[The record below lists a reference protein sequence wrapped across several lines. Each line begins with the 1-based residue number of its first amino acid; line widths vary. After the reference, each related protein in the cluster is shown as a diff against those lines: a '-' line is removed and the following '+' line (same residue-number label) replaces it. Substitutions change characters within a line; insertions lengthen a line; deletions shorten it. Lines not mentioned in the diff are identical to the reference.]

1 RDRFERFRQRCLHA
15 RRRHGCPDSE
25 CSGDGFAP
33 VARHAA
39 RSHRMSERIRVL
51 VVDDSALMRKLIP
64 AILER
69 DSSIE
74 VVGTAM
80 DGAFALRKIEEL
92 EPDVVTLDL
101 EMPRMDGLEMLRL
114 IMRSAPLPVILF
126 STHSKEG
133 GYATLKALALGAVD
147 FLAKPKDAAAGHLE
161 EIADRLI
168 AKIKVA
174 KHAAKRKLPPVTVKE
189 ELPKLAKASHPAL
202 APRRVIAIGISTGGP
217 NALQFMLSQIPSD
230 FLSTILVV
238 QHMPEGF
245 TEMFAKRLDECCPLE
260 VHEARSGD
268 LLLAGRVLICPGN
281 RHIMVRRMP
290 RGDMAVLS
298 DGPPVNGHRPS
309 ADVLFHS
316 VSQEFGLTA
325 VGVLMTGMGD
335 DGAEGLGAIKAAG
348 GMTIAQS
355 EDTCVVS
362 GMPHAAIIKGY
373 ANKIIP
379 LEGVAAFLMSNYGA
393 ERNPADKLE
402 KNDKYDKNEKVEG
415 TPVSSQRS

>member
-1 RDRFERFRQRCLHA
+1 MND
-15 RRRHGCPDSE
+15 
-25 CSGDGFAP
+25 
-33 VARHAA
+33 
-39 RSHRMSERIRVL
+39 RIRVL

-64 AILER
+64 AILARE
-69 DSSIE
+69 SSIE

-80 DGAFALRKIEEL
+80 DGAFALKKIEEL
-92 EPDVVTLDL
+92 QPDVVTLDL
-101 EMPRMDGLEMLRL
+101 EMPRMDGMETLRS
-114 IMRSAPLPVILF
+114 IMKRAPLPVILF

-133 GYATLKALALGAVD
+133 GYATFKALALGAVD
-147 FLAKPKDAAAGHLE
+147 FLAKPKDAAIGHLE
-161 EIADRLI
+161 EIADQLI

-174 KHAAKRKLPPVTVKE
+174 KRAAGRKLPPAIVGE
-189 ELPKLAKASHPAL
+189 EPAAPKKGVRTALP
-202 APRRVIAIGISTGGP
+202 PRRIIVIGISTGGP
-217 NALQFMLSQIPSD
+217 NALQFVLSQIPAD
-230 FLSTILVV
+230 FQSSIVVV

-245 TEMFAKRLDECCPLE
+245 TEMFAKRLDECCALE
-260 VHEARSGD
+260 VQEARSGD

-290 RGDMAVLS
+290 RGSMVILS

-316 VSQEFGLTA
+316 VAQEFGLTV

-362 GMPHAAIIKGY
+362 GMPRAAILKGY

-379 LEGVAAFLMSNYGA
+379 LDGVAAYLVSNYGA
-393 ERNPADKLE
+393 ERSPSDKLE
-402 KNDKYDKNEKVEG
+402 KNDKNER
-415 TPVSSQRS
+415 TPVSSHRS

>member
-1 RDRFERFRQRCLHA
+1 
-15 RRRHGCPDSE
+15 
-25 CSGDGFAP
+25 
-33 VARHAA
+33 
-39 RSHRMSERIRVL
+39 MTERIRVL

-64 AILER
+64 AILAR
-69 DSSIE
+69 DSAIE

-80 DGAFALRKIEEL
+80 DGAFALKKIEEL
-92 EPDVVTLDL
+92 QPDVVTLDL
-101 EMPRMDGLEMLRL
+101 EMPRMDGMETLRL
-114 IMRSAPLPVILF
+114 IMGRAPLPVILF

-147 FLAKPKDAAAGHLE
+147 FVEKPKNAPAGRLE
-161 EIADRLI
+161 EIADQLI

-174 KHAAKRKLPPVTVKE
+174 KRAAGRRLPPAIVDDLPVKKKGTRAP
-189 ELPKLAKASHPAL
+189 LP
-202 APRRVIAIGISTGGP
+202 PRRVIAIGISTGGP
-217 NALQFMLSQIPSD
+217 NALQFVLSQIPAD
-230 FLSTILVV
+230 FQSTIVIV

-245 TEMFAKRLDECCPLE
+245 TEMFAKRLDECCALE
-260 VHEARSGD
+260 VQEARSGD

-281 RHIMVRRMP
+281 RHMMVRRMP
-290 RGDMAVLS
+290 RGEMAVLS

-316 VSQEFGLTA
+316 VAQEFGLTA

-362 GMPHAAIIKGY
+362 GMPRAAILKGY

-379 LEGVAAFLMSNYGA
+379 LDGLATFLVSQYSA
-393 ERNPADKLE
+393 ERHAAIQSTAEKIE
-402 KNDKYDKNEKVEG
+402 KNDKNEKAEKI
-415 TPVSSQRS
+415 PVSSQRS

>member
-1 RDRFERFRQRCLHA
+1 
-15 RRRHGCPDSE
+15 
-25 CSGDGFAP
+25 
-33 VARHAA
+33 
-39 RSHRMSERIRVL
+39 MSERIRVL

-64 AILER
+64 AILAR

-80 DGAFALRKIEEL
+80 DGAFALKKIEEL
-92 EPDVVTLDL
+92 KPDVVTLDL
-101 EMPRMDGLEMLRL
+101 EMPRMDGMETLRL
-114 IMRSAPLPVILF
+114 IMRRTPLPVILF

-133 GYATLKALALGAVD
+133 GYATFKALAMGAVD
-147 FLAKPKDAAAGHLE
+147 FLAKPKDASSHLD
-161 EIADRLI
+161 EIADQLI

-174 KHAAKRKLPPVTVKE
+174 KRAVGRKLPPAVIE
-189 ELPKLAKASHPAL
+189 ETTAPKKATRAALP
-202 APRRVIAIGISTGGP
+202 PRRVIAIGISTGGP
-217 NALQFMLSQIPSD
+217 NALQFVLSQIPAD
-230 FLSTILVV
+230 FQSAIVIV

-245 TEMFAKRLDECCPLE
+245 TEMFAKRLDECCALE

-281 RHIMVRRMP
+281 RHMMVRRMP
-290 RGDMAVLS
+290 RGDMVILS

-316 VSQEFGLTA
+316 VAQEFGLTT
-325 VGVLMTGMGD
+325 VGILMTGMGD

-362 GMPHAAIIKGY
+362 GMPRAAILKGY
-373 ANKIIP
+373 ANKIVP
-379 LEGVAAFLMSNYGA
+379 LDGLSAYLIRNYGA
-393 ERNPADKLE
+393 ERGATDKVEKNEKLE
-402 KNDKYDKNEKVEG
+402 VNDKNERIEK
-415 TPVSSQRS
+415 TSVSSHRS